1 MKKFS
6 LVAAI
11 ICFIIASLAIA
22 GMANAEDKML
32 TTKIDSA
39 TVALDK
45 NGQEYVRLIVTEPR
59 SLNGIDYM
67 KSLPVMAFG
76 ATVADA
82 KAYQAGDQL
91 KAIANYR
98 KLPDGRESYTVI
110 SFIK

>member
-1 MKKFS
+1 MKTRHILLIAVS
-6 LVAAI
+6 LVMA
-11 ICFIIASLAIA
+11 IASLSYAA
-22 GMANAEDKML
+22 DKIL
-32 TTKIDSA
+32 ETTVDSA

-76 ATVADA
+76 TTVADA
-82 KAYQAGDQL
+82 KAYQAGDEL

>member
-1 MKKFS
+1 MKTRHILLIAVS
-6 LVAAI
+6 LVMA
-11 ICFIIASLAIA
+11 IASLSYAA
-22 GMANAEDKML
+22 DKIL
-32 TTKIDSA
+32 ETTVDSA

-59 SLNGIDYM
+59 TLNGISYQ

-82 KAYQAGDQL
+82 KAYSAGDPI
-91 KAIANYR
+91 KAVVTPRDYR
-98 KLPDGRESYTVI
+98 GSQSYTVI